1 MYFKICGR
9 FKLDNL
15 VFVCIILKCV
25 VNVIGKFLFYKLTLK
40 SKGLNRLLKFFSRTQ
55 HNETEELS
63 NTFTAC
69 MKKTSSQKM
78 EFWPSTSV
86 IVNFVNK
93 LYLK

>member
-1 MYFKICGR
+1 MLLI
-9 FKLDNL
+9 
-15 VFVCIILKCV
+15 
-25 VNVIGKFLFYKLTLK
+25 VNFIGKFLFYKLTLK

-63 NTFTAC
+63 NNFTAC